1 MTESLLLALSWGLLT
16 AISPCPLTTNI
27 AAISF
32 LGREAESPSR
42 TAWAGLAYT
51 LGRVVTLIE
60 PLILVMMGIV
70 VAGLLLA
77 VYYPLLTIVTRIA

>member
-1 MTESLLLALSWGLLT
+1 MLSHTSDFFDES
-16 AISPCPLTTNI
+16 ID
-27 AAISF
+27 F
-32 LGREAESPSR
+32 
-42 TAWAGLAYT
+42 T